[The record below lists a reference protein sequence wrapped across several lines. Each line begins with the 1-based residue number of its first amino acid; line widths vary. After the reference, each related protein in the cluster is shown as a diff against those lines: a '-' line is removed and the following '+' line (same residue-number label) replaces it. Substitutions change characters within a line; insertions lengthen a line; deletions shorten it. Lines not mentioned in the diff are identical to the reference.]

1 MTKQETTALLE
12 AVKNAPI
19 VDGKITVTVCGTT
32 FSFGGRNM
40 FCNNLVT
47 EENRQK
53 LLEAIEHKCKM
64 RFTSSIP
71 KKELDAPGLK
81 SQNRIVHKMLY
92 QYVID
97 NHLKTTKYS
106 ENFYFILMP
115 DGKYKYLSREDK
127 AKAVEFA
134 KSISKKRSDVFVV
147 SA

>member
-19 VDGKITVTVCGTT
+19 VDGSITVKVCGTT
-32 FSFGGRNM
+32 FSFGGSNWYRSNP
-40 FCNNLVT
+40 VT
-47 EENRQK
+47 EENRER
-53 LLEAIEHKCKM
+53 LLEAIERKCKM
-64 RFTSSIP
+64 RFVQSIP

-127 AKAVEFA
+127 PKAVEFA
-134 KSISKKRSDVFVV
+134 KSIGKKRSDVFEV